1 MRAALFAA
9 HKESERIRRKA
20 GRQKTSMQDLI
31 NTLML
36 VCASLLAMA
45 FGVLS
50 AYWICRAGFA
60 ILRIHARSVTQA
72 QALPSQREPHARLT

>member
-1 MRAALFAA
+1 
-9 HKESERIRRKA
+9 
-20 GRQKTSMQDLI
+20 MQDAV

-36 VCASLLAMA
+36 ICASLAAMA

-60 ILRIHARSVTQA
+60 VLRAHARSVSPSIQA
-72 QALPSQREPHARLT
+72 KPQVAPLT